1 MTTHHADDCGVSC
14 GLTEC
19 DCGAEHPLRSL
30 LSKCREIA
38 EWRAADR
45 DECGVLANAVIVE
58 IDRELE
64 RSVNPTPGLPLGAL
78 R

>member
-1 MTTHHADDCGVSC
+1 
-14 GLTEC
+14 
-19 DCGAEHPLRSL
+19 L